1 MVEGAMIEL
10 FRAHTND
17 KVASDEIDG
26 HGKCN
31 NWGTRIMK
39 RTSISIATLVFAAL
53 LSSCVTIKTGS
64 HHDESATFADYS
76 TFAWIADNPLI
87 LGTGDRSTISPLSQK
102 KIVQAIED
110 ELSLKGFTYI
120 ADPDEADFVVSYTV
134 GTREKIDETSY
145 PVAYRGIWGWH
156 MYGHY
161 YYQTE
166 VVHRK
171 YTEGTLGIDVFDGN
185 TKQPVWHGWASKS
198 VTSADREDPSPV
210 IQKAVAAII
219 KRFPPGNMSTV
230 E

>member
-1 MVEGAMIEL
+1 
-10 FRAHTND
+10 
-17 KVASDEIDG
+17 
-26 HGKCN
+26 
-31 NWGTRIMK
+31 MK
-39 RTSISIATLVFAAL
+39 RTTILAIILVLGAL
-53 LSSCVTIKTGS
+53 LSGCVTIRTGS
-64 HHDESATFADYS
+64 HHDESTNFTDYS

-87 LGTGDRSTISPLSQK
+87 LGTGDRSPISPLSQK
-102 KIVQAIED
+102 KIVQAIEG

-145 PVAYRGIWGWH
+145 PVAYRGTWGSH
-156 MYGHY
+156 MYGRY

-166 VVHRK
+166 VVHRT
-171 YTEGTLGIDVFDGN
+171 YTEGTLGIDVFDGK
-185 TKQPVWHGWASKS
+185 TKQPVWHGWARKS

-219 KRFPPGNMSTV
+219 KRFPPGNMST

>member
-1 MVEGAMIEL
+1 
-10 FRAHTND
+10 
-17 KVASDEIDG
+17 
-26 HGKCN
+26 
-31 NWGTRIMK
+31 MK
-39 RTSISIATLVFAAL
+39 RTTILVAILVAILVLGAL
-53 LSSCVTIKTGS
+53 LSGCVTIKTGA
-64 HHDESATFADYS
+64 HQDESANFTDYA

-87 LGTGDRSTISPLSQK
+87 FGAGDRSPISPLSQR

-110 ELSLKGFTYI
+110 ELGRKGFTFT
-120 ADPDEADFVVSYTV
+120 ADPDQADFVVSYTV

-145 PVAYRGIWGWH
+145 PVAYHGNWGWH
-156 MYGHY
+156 MYGRY

-166 VVHRK
+166 VVHRS
-171 YTEGTLGIDVFDGN
+171 YTEGTLGIDVFDGK

-198 VTSADREDPSPV
+198 VTRADREDPSPV